1 MEYKKRKFVITEV
14 SFFDKNNVQRI
25 YKIGDRININPNVKD
40 EFLRIISIERSNDG
54 DGELL
59 IKTEN
64 SGLTK
69 ISKKQ
74 IIDIIF
80 GLEKEKNGD

>member
-1 MEYKKRKFVITEV
+1 M
-14 SFFDKNNVQRI
+14 QRI

-40 EFLRIISIERSNDG
+40 EFLRIISIESSNDG

>member
-1 MEYKKRKFVITEV
+1 M
-14 SFFDKNNVQRI
+14 
-25 YKIGDRININPNVKD
+25 KD
-40 EFLRIISIERSNDG
+40 EFLRIISIESSNDG

>member
-1 MEYKKRKFVITEV
+1 MKYKKHKFVITEV
-14 SFFDKNNVQRI
+14 SFFDKNNMQRI

-64 SGLTK
+64 SGLAK
-69 ISKKQ
+69 ISNEQ
-74 IIDIIF
+74 LIDVIF

>member
-1 MEYKKRKFVITEV
+1 MFPETTDFSRCVV
-14 SFFDKNNVQRI
+14 H
-25 YKIGDRININPNVKD
+25 KIGDRININPNVKD
-40 EFLRIISIERSNDG
+40 EFLRIVSIERSNDG

-69 ISKKQ
+69 ISKEQ
-74 IIDIIF
+74 IIDVIF

>member
-1 MEYKKRKFVITEV
+1 MKYKKHKFVITEV
-14 SFFDKNNVQRI
+14 SFFDKNNMQRI

-40 EFLRIISIERSNDG
+40 EFLRIISIESSNDG

>member
-14 SFFDKNNVQRI
+14 IFFDKNNMQRI
-25 YKIGDRININPNVKD
+25 YKIGDRININPNAKD

-54 DGELL
+54 ESDLL

-64 SGLTK
+64 SGLAK
-69 ISKKQ
+69 ISKEQ
-74 IIDIIF
+74 LVDVIF
-80 GLEKEKNGD
+80 ELEK